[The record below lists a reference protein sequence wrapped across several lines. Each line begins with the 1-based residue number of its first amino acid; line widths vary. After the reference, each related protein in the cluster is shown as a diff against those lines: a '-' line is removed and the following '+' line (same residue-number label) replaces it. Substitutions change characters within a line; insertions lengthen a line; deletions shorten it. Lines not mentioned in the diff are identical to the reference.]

1 MASKRNFI
9 ERRGYLEVEDDNS
22 ALVTF
27 TPDGSR
33 AAFLRA
39 RMIDN
44 LAQSVEEIL
53 QGCSSHLGFGESI
66 ARLPLRIRASSRVA
80 PELYCIYFDLLQ
92 AVRHDNLDACARLLG
107 EMDTRMDAAL
117 PSFYSRWGT
126 LPEST
131 ARRYLTYL
139 NVDPTTLVNFKTL
152 SFSKFEDAR
161 RLAEDAFRILE
172 RAAPEIEAEIR
183 SLLTEIVFVVP
194 NNSAYFGG
202 ATSFFS
208 WGAIFLNADRHRT
221 LVMMI
226 DGLAHET
233 AHAQLFSISLG
244 DSSSKILTTSC
255 TVRHCGAIHD
265 L

>member
-1 MASKRNFI
+1 M
-9 ERRGYLEVEDDNS
+9 EDDNS

-33 AAFLRA
+33 ADFLRA

-139 NVDPTTLVNFKTL
+139 NVDPTTRSISKRSPSLNSRMRGGLLRMHSRFL
-152 SFSKFEDAR
+152 SAPRRKLRR
-161 RLAEDAFRILE
+161 RLL
-172 RAAPEIEAEIR
+172 
-183 SLLTEIVFVVP
+183 
-194 NNSAYFGG
+194 
-202 ATSFFS
+202 AT
-208 WGAIFLNADRHRT
+208 H
-221 LVMMI
+221 
-226 DGLAHET
+226 
-233 AHAQLFSISLG
+233 
-244 DSSSKILTTSC
+244 
-255 TVRHCGAIHD
+255 
-265 L
+265 